1 MMRRHRRWVEAA
13 FGRRLSRHVQMFIQ
27 AEIGSVDG
35 RRMIVGTELFRL
47 DFLQR
52 LRLMMLTLMTV
63 PIELELE
70 RMFAIHSSKPLI
82 VVTVYQ
88 AIQWIIMNAEVLAD
102 ELLLL

>member
-1 MMRRHRRWVEAA
+1 MRRHRRCVEA
-13 FGRRLSRHVQMFIQ
+13 FNRMLIQ
-27 AEIGSVDG
+27 AEVGSVDG

-63 PIELELE
+63 PIELKLE
-70 RMFAIHSSKPLI
+70 RMFAIHSTKPLI

-88 AIQWIIMNAEVLAD
+88 AIEWIMNAEVLAD